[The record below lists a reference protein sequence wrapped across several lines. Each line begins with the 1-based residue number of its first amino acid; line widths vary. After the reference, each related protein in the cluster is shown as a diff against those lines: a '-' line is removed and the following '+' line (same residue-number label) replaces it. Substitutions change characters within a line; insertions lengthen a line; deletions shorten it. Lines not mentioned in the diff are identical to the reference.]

1 MNGQLSQHVEYIP
14 FGEVLFEEHSSSI
27 SMPYLF
33 NGKELDRETNLTYY
47 GARYLDMKT
56 SLWLNIDPLAEKFPN
71 TSSYVYCLN
80 NPIKLI
86 DPDGK
91 APNPPKWLKN
101 FWREVKQTLKDDFS
115 NYKVNKFNKDVI
127 EPIKSLAEKID
138 NLILSITQEKNDK
151 LQGNSKGHFK
161 RGINF
166 INKDNNDPTVKRGL
180 ETANYGEKVENMDTS
195 IFGLSTNGLQSIGDG
210 LLGHPNRIID
220 AIDNIGSSVDAG
232 YSTKEAYNNL
242 KEASKINAPQKND
255 TLESLYYG
263 GKEGK
268 LLKIEKS
275 VNGKVVKVEKR
286 IKMKKIVIFFHFILL
301 VGVLSSC
308 KSENKGGI
316 LKTYYPK
323 EMCTVFY
330 EYIIK
335 NNDTVLDGKF
345 IVLKNNGKK

>member
-1 MNGQLSQHVEYIP
+1 MSV
-14 FGEVLFEEHSSSI
+14 
-27 SMPYLF
+27 
-33 NGKELDRETNLTYY
+33 
-47 GARYLDMKT
+47 
-56 SLWLNIDPLAEKFPN
+56 DPLAEKFPN
-71 TSSYVYCLN
+71 TSPYVYCLN

-242 KEASKINAPQKND
+242 KEANKEETRTDKTEMVQTFNDPKGLNNRYERKDIYDKRQKQ
-255 TLESLYYG
+255 
-263 GKEGK
+263 
-268 LLKIEKS
+268 
-275 VNGKVVKVEKR
+275 
-286 IKMKKIVIFFHFILL
+286 
-301 VGVLSSC
+301 
-308 KSENKGGI
+308 
-316 LKTYYPK
+316 
-323 EMCTVFY
+323 
-330 EYIIK
+330 
-335 NNDTVLDGKF
+335 NNDK
-345 IVLKNNGKK
+345 